1 MNFEI
6 STEVNLDMTVR
17 ITGRDQATGAD
28 LLKLNALFKAVEDL
42 GGTITLP
49 EDNGGSG
56 NNGGNNNSGG
66 WELTNATLENGI
78 LTYTGGSFVE
88 EGMGYSISGL
98 FAKKNLSIGES
109 VTCGFKFASSQIT
122 GFKFAVDYGVK
133 TGAYSDEGGLILQ
146 QNLDAR
152 LIAGRDWLDEFK
164 VELQDNTTYK
174 AKISRNSNESVNL
187 SIYDQSGNLIKERD
201 VVIGYATNR
210 VWLLVQFA
218 DANAAFS
225 TELTTQA
232 SEKGVEG

>member
-6 STEVNLDMTVR
+6 NTEVNLDMTVR

-28 LLKLNALFKAVEDL
+28 ILKLNALFKAVEDL

-66 WELTNATLENGI
+66 WELTNATLENGV
-78 LTYTGGSFVE
+78 LTYTGGSFEE
-88 EGMGYSISGL
+88 EGMGNTINGL
-98 FAKKNLSIGES
+98 FAKKSLSIGER

-122 GFKFAVDYGVK
+122 GFKFAVDYGTK
-133 TGAYSDEGGLILQ
+133 TGPYSDEGGLILQ

-164 VELQDNTTYK
+164 VELQDNTTYQ
-174 AKISRNSNESVNL
+174 ANIERISSESVNL
-187 SIYDQSGNLIKERD
+187 SIYDQSGNLIKERE
-201 VVIGYATNR
+201 VVIGYETNR

-218 DANAAFS
+218 DANTTFS
-225 TELTTQA
+225 TQLTTQA
-232 SEKGVEG
+232 G

>member
-28 LLKLNALFKAVEDL
+28 ILKLNALFKAVEDL

-66 WELTNATLENGI
+66 WELTNATLENGV
-78 LTYTGGSFVE
+78 LTYTGGSFEE
-88 EGMGYSISGL
+88 EGMGNTINGL
-98 FAKKNLSIGES
+98 FAKKSLSIGER

-122 GFKFAVDYGVK
+122 GFKFAVDYGTK
-133 TGAYSDEGGLILQ
+133 TGPYSDEGGLILQ

-164 VELQDNTTYK
+164 VELQDNTTYQ
-174 AKISRNSNESVNL
+174 ANIERISSESVNL
-187 SIYDQSGNLIKERD
+187 SIYDQSGNLIKERE
-201 VVIGYATNR
+201 VVIGYETNR

-218 DANAAFS
+218 DANTTFS
-225 TELTTQA
+225 TQLTTQA
-232 SEKGVEG
+232 G

>member
-28 LLKLNALFKAVEDL
+28 ILKLNALFKAVEDL

-66 WELTNATLENGI
+66 WELTNATLENGV
-78 LTYTGGSFVE
+78 LTYTGGSFEE
-88 EGMGYSISGL
+88 EGMGNTINGL
-98 FAKKNLSIGES
+98 FAKKSLSIGER
-109 VTCGFKFASSQIT
+109 VTCGFKFASGQIT
-122 GFKFAVDYGVK
+122 GFKFAADYGVK
-133 TGAYSDEGGLILQ
+133 TGPYSDEGGLIFQ

-164 VELQDNTTYK
+164 VELQDNTTYQ
-174 AKISRNSNESVNL
+174 AHIDRISSESVNL
-187 SIYDQSGNLIKERD
+187 SIYDQNGYLIKDRD
-201 VVIGYATNR
+201 VVIGYETNR

-218 DANAAFS
+218 DANTTFS
-225 TELTTQA
+225 TQLTTQA
-232 SEKGVEG
+232 Q